1 MAKQLAALL
10 RTKMGLPQLAEQ
22 IRSAGRKGDSILA
35 HISPAEAD
43 LLKSRG
49 GKGDLNPKTG
59 LPEYYIDPDTGED
72 IAGPEA
78 PPQEPPPEPI
88 AEPVA
93 PPPEAAVQQPNQ
105 TVDPAQA
112 QQALSAGLNTAP
124 PPTANA
130 AMPID
135 QQYAQYGAG
144 RVAGQANGA
153 VQANQ
158 VGAAPSAEPVAAV
171 APSAAQRTGQ
181 SISDFIKPIT
191 TGITDLSKGLGI
203 TPAGLAKGAVMGAGA
218 LQANQNSKAMQDTA
232 NANEAAIKNLAA
244 PYQQQGAELL
254 KAGREGGLT
263 GPQQQKIEALRAQMK
278 QQAASSGQTGGTG
291 QQQIDAII
299 SRQAQVFADD
309 NIKQGMALMQVSD
322 KYIQDAI
329 STGYLQNKD
338 AMALSAD
345 FYKYLANAIPG
356 LAVETDPATGK
367 VVVK

>member
-1 MAKQLAALL
+1 M
-10 RTKMGLPQLAEQ
+10 
-22 IRSAGRKGDSILA
+22 
-35 HISPAEAD
+35 
-43 LLKSRG
+43 
-49 GKGDLNPKTG
+49 
-59 LPEYYIDPDTGED
+59 
-72 IAGPEA
+72 
-78 PPQEPPPEPI
+78 
-88 AEPVA
+88 
-93 PPPEAAVQQPNQ
+93 
-105 TVDPAQA
+105 
-112 QQALSAGLNTAP
+112 
-124 PPTANA
+124 
-130 AMPID
+130 
-135 QQYAQYGAG
+135 
-144 RVAGQANGA
+144 
-153 VQANQ
+153 
-158 VGAAPSAEPVAAV
+158 
-171 APSAAQRTGQ
+171 
-181 SISDFIKPIT
+181 
-191 TGITDLSKGLGI
+191 SKGLGI

-218 LQANQNSKAMQDTA
+218 LQANQNNKAMQDTA

-309 NIKQGMALMQVSD
+309 NIKQGMALMQVGD

-329 STGYLQNKD
+329 STGYSQNKD

-367 VVVK
+367 PKVQE